1 MTAMRRDVLTL
12 CVAFLIVTT
21 CACHGGSTP
30 AAPTGTAPPPTV
42 DALAITSGVST
53 LRSGFFADFTLTATL
68 SDRTTQ
74 IVRGEWRTSDSSVA
88 TVDAN
93 GRLTAVT
100 HGSVALTAAYQ
111 GRTANRNVRIIYD
124 YGGHWDGTFVA
135 RTCDQTGIFLA
146 SHYCQN
152 LGADTP
158 RFALELTQTGEN
170 LDEIG
175 GMMSLRGLIGAVS
188 GSVTSDDRLILNA
201 SYVAVSDGLT
211 LQVGVPTWL
220 TAPSGG
226 AVMTG
231 SFVETLGAMSG
242 ASGRSTQTNDIVT
255 ATRKASGALRAR

>member
-1 MTAMRRDVLTL
+1 MRRAVLRL
-12 CVAFLIVTT
+12 CLASMLLTT
-21 CACHGGSTP
+21 GACHGGATP
-30 AAPTGTAPPPTV
+30 AAPSGTPPPPTV

-74 IVRGEWRTSDSSVA
+74 IVRGEWRTSDPSVA

-93 GRLTAVT
+93 GRLTAVA
-100 HGSVALTAAYQ
+100 HGPVTLTATYQ

-124 YGGHWDGTFVA
+124 YGGHWDGTYIA
-135 RTCDQTGIFLA
+135 RTCEETGIFLA

-152 LGADTP
+152 LGAETL
-158 RFALELTQTGEN
+158 RLALELTQTGEN

-175 GMMSLRGLIGAVS
+175 GMMSLRGLVGAVS
-188 GSVTSDDRLILNA
+188 GSVTSDDRLVLNA
-201 SYVAVSDGLT
+201 SYVAVSGGLT
-211 LQVGVPTWL
+211 LQVAVPTWV
-220 TAPSGG
+220 TAPAGG

-242 ASGRSTQTNDIVT
+242 AVGTSTQTNDIAT
-255 ATRKASGALRAR
+255 AARKTTGAQRAR